1 MSSEN
6 QLFVTDDEDRQP
18 EESIPEEPLR
28 VPEEIHDNEPIEQG
42 DDPVMQEFALNIAG
56 RDELLHVL
64 QYANKAKKIGNRIAD
79 HPFIGACRYKP
90 KSCVWELDIP
100 VDDGAFFNKQ
110 RAEDNWGKADVQT
123 LRGVGVGNSGQYA
136 GFVSDGQVYLVPV
149 DKVAQLRPFFKYID
163 KASLDRKQ
171 EDAKRNVNPASQK
184 SQVVTMS
191 VKSAND
197 PTQHRLAGALLAHK
211 VAEEEE
217 PTELAWVENTFEHF
231 KESIVEEANS
241 HELKPLG
248 DEKNYEENLL

>member
-6 QLFVTDDEDRQP
+6 QLFVTDEEDKLA
-18 EESIPEEPLR
+18 EEHIAEEPPA
-28 VPEEIHDNEPIEQG
+28 VPQETHDDEAVEEG
-42 DDPVMQEFALNIAG
+42 DDPVIQEFALNIAG

-64 QYANKAKKIGNRIAD
+64 QYANKAKKIGNRTAD

-90 KSCVWELDIP
+90 NSSVWELDIP

-123 LRGVGVGNSGQYA
+123 LRGVGVENSGQYA
-136 GFVSDGQVYLVPV
+136 GFVSNGEVYLVPV
-149 DKVAQLRPFFKYID
+149 EKVAQLRPFFKYID
-163 KASLDRKQ
+163 KASSDRKQ

-191 VKSAND
+191 VKSVND

-217 PTELAWVENTFEHF
+217 PTELAWAENTFEHF
-231 KESIVEEANS
+231 KESVVAEANS
-241 HELKPLG
+241 HVLKPLG
-248 DEKNYEENLL
+248 DEKNYEENLV